1 MWVFNG
7 IRLVL
12 LWYFY
17 YGLINDFWNMKLLLF
32 VRWCLWDY
40 DGDIYVVRIWGR
52 KIKGIFFCLDEIF
65 YCFIGKENKI
75 KGFIVKIYV

>member
-52 KIKGIFFCLDEIF
+52 KIKGIFFFVLMKF
-65 YCFIGKENKI
+65 
-75 KGFIVKIYV
+75 FIVLLEKKIILKVLL